1 MISAIVHEYSVFVLR
16 RLLDEVLSLG
26 CINLNSIH
34 INYNW
39 CEKYFTYV
47 YNIIQPGYYCACQ
60 CRLYK
65 LWTES
70 NALRCSWKPRKMSC
84 LAQIQCKS
92 RDGSRLLCHTICPI
106 HKRFTTAL
114 LELQATVH
122 DFPLEGS
129 LVSCQSAWIL
139 NPDRNHLKSENVVYT
154 TFVSWNL
161 LGRLPNGIYERLAP
175 YTLQSRSYQ
184 ISQN

>member
-1 MISAIVHEYSVFVLR
+1 
-16 RLLDEVLSLG
+16 
-26 CINLNSIH
+26 
-34 INYNW
+34 
-39 CEKYFTYV
+39 
-47 YNIIQPGYYCACQ
+47 
-60 CRLYK
+60 
-65 LWTES
+65 
-70 NALRCSWKPRKMSC
+70 MSC
-84 LAQIQCKS
+84 LAQIQCKP

-175 YTLQSRSYQ
+175 YTLQSRSYLSDLPKLERRMHATYPFDEEARARRQ
-184 ISQN
+184 RSCHCAQRSIEHKWCQMFEKRYYSVGCSKSQDFLCVAL